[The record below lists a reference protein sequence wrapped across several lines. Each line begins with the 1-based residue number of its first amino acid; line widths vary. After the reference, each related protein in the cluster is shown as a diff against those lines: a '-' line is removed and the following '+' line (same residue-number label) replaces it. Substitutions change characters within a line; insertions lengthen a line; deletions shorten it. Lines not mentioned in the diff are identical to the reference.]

1 MARREQ
7 REEASRRRRQEAE
20 ASQARLLSARLSETH
35 SPRDLERMDTPS
47 PLPSSPVGR
56 LNRIEA
62 MQAAQGIPLSS
73 TVQIVNQGFDFSPA
87 SFEELS
93 PESQSILDSLM
104 PPPPAPRTSSPA
116 GVGVPVG
123 NVTRSPVPTV
133 RDLVQARPTQG
144 GKQPRRRPLPPP
156 PRPRRGGDG
165 GGDDGDDSGPSN
177 GSDTPRSRRSGVPS
191 DRGDL
196 QDAFEQMSDRE
207 RARLRKKNVQ
217 SVTHTST
224 ITTVYKDGR
233 PPSVRRTSTRESP
246 ALNQNSV

>member
-20 ASQARLLSARLSETH
+20 ASQARLFSARLSETH

-62 MQAAQGIPLSS
+62 MQAAQGIPLSP

-116 GVGVPVG
+116 GVGVPVR
-123 NVTRSPVPTV
+123 NVSRSPVPTV
-133 RDLVQARPTQG
+133 RGPVQARPTQG
-144 GKQPRRRPLPPP
+144 GKQPRRRPPPP
-156 PRPRRGGDG
+156 PPSPDGGDG
-165 GGDDGDDSGPSN
+165 DGDDSGPSN
-177 GSDTPRSRRSGVPS
+177 GGDTPRSRWSGVPS

-246 ALNQNSV
+246 APNQNSV

>member
-62 MQAAQGIPLSS
+62 MQAAQGIPLSP

-93 PESQSILDSLM
+93 PESQSILDS
-104 PPPPAPRTSSPA
+104 
-116 GVGVPVG
+116 
-123 NVTRSPVPTV
+123 
-133 RDLVQARPTQG
+133 
-144 GKQPRRRPLPPP
+144 
-156 PRPRRGGDG
+156 
-165 GGDDGDDSGPSN
+165 
-177 GSDTPRSRRSGVPS
+177 
-191 DRGDL
+191 
-196 QDAFEQMSDRE
+196 
-207 RARLRKKNVQ
+207 
-217 SVTHTST
+217 
-224 ITTVYKDGR
+224 
-233 PPSVRRTSTRESP
+233 
-246 ALNQNSV
+246 

>member
-1 MARREQ
+1 MII
-7 REEASRRRRQEAE
+7 
-20 ASQARLLSARLSETH
+20 
-35 SPRDLERMDTPS
+35 DTWW
-47 PLPSSPVGR
+47 

-62 MQAAQGIPLSS
+62 MQAAQPLSP
-73 TVQIVNQGFDFSPA
+73 TVNIVKQGFDFSPA

-104 PPPPAPRTSSPA
+104 PPPPPAPRTSSPA
-116 GVGVPVG
+116 GVGLPAR
-123 NVTRSPVPTV
+123 NVSQSPVPTV
-133 RDLVQARPTQG
+133 RGPIQGRPTQG
-144 GKQPRRRPLPPP
+144 GKQPRRRPPPP
-156 PRPRRGGDG
+156 PSPGGG
-165 GGDDGDDSGPSN
+165 GGDDSGGPSN
-177 GSDTPRSRRSGVPS
+177 GGDTPRSRWSGVPS

-207 RARLRKKNVQ
+207 RDRLRKKNVQ

-246 ALNQNSV
+246 APNPNNVWWRHECDAVYPEYHPAKDVNLYHNLVEV

>member
-62 MQAAQGIPLSS
+62 MQAAQGVPLSP

-87 SFEELS
+87 PFEELS

-104 PPPPAPRTSSPA
+104 PPPPAPRTSFPT

-123 NVTRSPVPTV
+123 NVSRSPVPTV
-133 RDLVQARPTQG
+133 RGPVQARPTQG
-144 GKQPRRRPLPPP
+144 GKQPRRRPPPP
-156 PRPRRGGDG
+156 PSPDGGDG
-165 GGDDGDDSGPSN
+165 DGDDSGPSN

-246 ALNQNSV
+246 APNQNSV

>member
-7 REEASRRRRQEAE
+7 REEASRRRRQEAK

-62 MQAAQGIPLSS
+62 MQAAQPLSP
-73 TVQIVNQGFDFSPA
+73 TVNIITQGFDFSPA

-93 PESQSILDSLM
+93 PESQSILDGLM
-104 PPPPAPRTSSPA
+104 PPPPPAPRMWSPA
-116 GVGVPVG
+116 GVGVPAR
-123 NVTRSPVPTV
+123 NVSQSPVPTV
-133 RDLVQARPTQG
+133 RGPVSTRPMQG
-144 GKQPRRRPLPPP
+144 GKQPRRRPPPP
-156 PRPRRGGDG
+156 SPSPGGGG
-165 GGDDGDDSGPSN
+165 GGDDSGGLSN
-177 GSDTPRSRRSGVPS
+177 GGDTPRSRRSGVPS

-207 RARLRKKNVQ
+207 RDRLRKKNVQ

-246 ALNQNSV
+246 APNQNSV

>member
-7 REEASRRRRQEAE
+7 REEASRRRRREAE

-47 PLPSSPVGR
+47 PLPGSPVGR

-62 MQAAQGIPLSS
+62 MEAAQRMPLSP
-73 TVQIVNQGFDFSPA
+73 TVNIVNQGFDFSPA

-116 GVGVPVG
+116 GVGVPVR
-123 NVTRSPVPTV
+123 NVSQSPVPTV
-133 RDLVQARPTQG
+133 RGPVQARPTQG
-144 GKQPRRRPLPPP
+144 GKQPRGRPPP
-156 PRPRRGGDG
+156 PPSPGGGGG
-165 GGDDGDDSGPSN
+165 GGDDSGGPSN
-177 GSDTPRSRRSGVPS
+177 GGDTPRSRRSGVPS

-196 QDAFEQMSDRE
+196 QDAFKQMSDRQ
-207 RARLRKKNVQ
+207 RGRLRKKNVQ

-233 PPSVRRTSTRESP
+233 PPSVRRTSTRGSP
-246 ALNQNSV
+246 APYQNSV

>member
-7 REEASRRRRQEAE
+7 REEASRRRRREAE

-35 SPRDLERMDTPS
+35 TPRDLKRMDTPS

-62 MQAAQGIPLSS
+62 MQAAQRMPLSP

-93 PESQSILDSLM
+93 PESQSILDSFM

-116 GVGVPVG
+116 GVGVPVR
-123 NVTRSPVPTV
+123 NVSQSPVPTV
-133 RDLVQARPTQG
+133 RGPVKARPTQG
-144 GKQPRRRPLPPP
+144 EKQPRRRPPP
-156 PRPRRGGDG
+156 PRRGGDG
-165 GGDDGDDSGPSN
+165 GGGGGDGGDDGDDSGGPSN
-177 GSDTPRSRRSGVPS
+177 GGDTTRSGRSGVPS

-207 RARLRKKNVQ
+207 LDRLRNKNV
-217 SVTHTST
+217 
-224 ITTVYKDGR
+224 
-233 PPSVRRTSTRESP
+233 
-246 ALNQNSV
+246 

>member
-47 PLPSSPVGR
+47 PLPRSPVGR

-62 MQAAQGIPLSS
+62 MQAAQGI
-73 TVQIVNQGFDFSPA
+73 QIVNQGFDFSPA

-104 PPPPAPRTSSPA
+104 PAPRTSSPA
-116 GVGVPVG
+116 GVGVPAR
-123 NVTRSPVPTV
+123 NVSQSPVPAV
-133 RDLVQARPTQG
+133 RGPVQARPTQG
-144 GKQPRRRPLPPP
+144 GKQPRRRPSP
-156 PRPRRGGDG
+156 PRRGGVG
-165 GGDDGDDSGPSN
+165 GGDDGDDSGGPSN
-177 GSDTPRSRRSGVPS
+177 GGDTPRSRRSGVPS

-196 QDAFEQMSDRE
+196 QDAFDQMSDRE
-207 RARLRKKNVQ
+207 RDRLRKNNVQ

-246 ALNQNSV
+246 APHQNSV

>member
-1 MARREQ
+1 MATRRDQ
-7 REEASRRRRQEAE
+7 REAASRRRRQEAE
-20 ASQARLLSARLSETH
+20 ASQARWLSARLSETH

-62 MQAAQGIPLSS
+62 MQAAQQPLSP

-123 NVTRSPVPTV
+123 T
-133 RDLVQARPTQG
+133 
-144 GKQPRRRPLPPP
+144 
-156 PRPRRGGDG
+156 
-165 GGDDGDDSGPSN
+165 
-177 GSDTPRSRRSGVPS
+177 
-191 DRGDL
+191 
-196 QDAFEQMSDRE
+196 
-207 RARLRKKNVQ
+207 
-217 SVTHTST
+217 
-224 ITTVYKDGR
+224 
-233 PPSVRRTSTRESP
+233 
-246 ALNQNSV
+246 

>member
-7 REEASRRRRQEAE
+7 REDASRRRRQEAE

-62 MQAAQGIPLSS
+62 MQAAQHLSPA
-73 TVQIVNQGFDFSPA
+73 VQIVNQGFDFSPA

-123 NVTRSPVPTV
+123 NVSRSPVPAV
-133 RDLVQARPTQG
+133 RGPVQARPTQG
-144 GKQPRRRPLPPP
+144 GKQPRRRPPP
-156 PRPRRGGDG
+156 PRPRRGGDGG

-177 GSDTPRSRRSGVPS
+177 GR
-191 DRGDL
+191 
-196 QDAFEQMSDRE
+196 
-207 RARLRKKNVQ
+207 
-217 SVTHTST
+217 
-224 ITTVYKDGR
+224 
-233 PPSVRRTSTRESP
+233 
-246 ALNQNSV
+246 

>member
-7 REEASRRRRQEAE
+7 REEASRRRRREAE

-56 LNRIEA
+56 LNPIEA
-62 MQAAQGIPLSS
+62 MEAAQRMPVSP
-73 TVQIVNQGFDFSPA
+73 TVNIVNQGFDFSPA

-116 GVGVPVG
+116 GVGVPVR
-123 NVTRSPVPTV
+123 NVSQSPVPTV
-133 RDLVQARPTQG
+133 RGPVQARPTQG
-144 GKQPRRRPLPPP
+144 GKQPRRRPPPP
-156 PRPRRGGDG
+156 PSPRGG
-165 GGDDGDDSGPSN
+165 GGDDSGGPSN
-177 GSDTPRSRRSGVPS
+177 GGDTPRSRRSGVPS

-196 QDAFEQMSDRE
+196 QDAFKQLSDRQ
-207 RARLRKKNVQ
+207 RGRLRKKNVQ

-233 PPSVRRTSTRESP
+233 PPSVRRTSTRGSP
-246 ALNQNSV
+246 APNQNSV

>member
-7 REEASRRRRQEAE
+7 REDGSRRRRQEAE

-35 SPRDLERMDTPS
+35 SPRDLERMDTPP

-62 MQAAQGIPLSS
+62 MQAAQGLPLSPA
-73 TVQIVNQGFDFSPA
+73 VQIVNQGFDFSPA

-104 PPPPAPRTSSPA
+104 PPPPPPRTSSPA

-123 NVTRSPVPTV
+123 NVSRSPVPAV
-133 RDLVQARPTQG
+133 RGPVQARPTQG
-144 GKQPRRRPLPPP
+144 GKQPRRRPLP
-156 PRPRRGGDG
+156 RPRRGGDG
-165 GGDDGDDSGPSN
+165 GGGDDGDDSGGPSN

-207 RARLRKKNVQ
+207 RARLRKRNVQ

-224 ITTVYKDGR
+224 ITTVHKDGR

-246 ALNQNSV
+246 SPNPNSV

>member
-7 REEASRRRRQEAE
+7 REEASRRRRREAE

-62 MQAAQGIPLSS
+62 MQAAQGIPLSP

-116 GVGVPVG
+116 GVGVPAG
-123 NVTRSPVPTV
+123 NVSRSPVPTV
-133 RDLVQARPTQG
+133 RGPVQARPTQG
-144 GKQPRRRPLPPP
+144 GKQPRRRPP
-156 PRPRRGGDG
+156 PRRGDDG
-165 GGDDGDDSGPSN
+165 GGGEDGDDSGGPSN
-177 GSDTPRSRRSGVPS
+177 GDDTP
-191 DRGDL
+191 
-196 QDAFEQMSDRE
+196 
-207 RARLRKKNVQ
+207 
-217 SVTHTST
+217 
-224 ITTVYKDGR
+224 
-233 PPSVRRTSTRESP
+233 
-246 ALNQNSV
+246 

>member
-7 REEASRRRRQEAE
+7 REEASRHRRQEAE

-62 MQAAQGIPLSS
+62 MQAAQGIPLSP

-116 GVGVPVG
+116 GVGVPIG
-123 NVTRSPVPTV
+123 NVSRSPVPTV
-133 RDLVQARPTQG
+133 RGPVQARPTQG
-144 GKQPRRRPLPPP
+144 GKQPRRRPPPP
-156 PRPRRGGDG
+156 PPDGGDG
-165 GGDDGDDSGPSN
+165 DGDDSGPSN

-246 ALNQNSV
+246 APNPNSV